1 MANNIGLDFGTTYSV
16 ISYLKNIT
24 YDDSGK
30 IINYNLETAEFQE
43 GGSSSCI
50 DSIFTVDE
58 DGYESFGREARN
70 IIFNENVNVY
80 KGFKMLLSKPE
91 KDVKKR
97 GYIAP
102 YTPENVTEKY
112 ISKMLNNYSTQ
123 CLNGGSIDKLVVG
136 VPEIWFNDPESV
148 NVREKLRDIV
158 QRNEKVKNVQL
169 VSEPALAC
177 AYFIDN
183 YKKIKGEKYV
193 GHLLL
198 IDYGGGT
205 LDIALCNVEDKDT
218 SSEITVLH
226 RTGVGSNDDGVG
238 FGGILFLETVIDLA
252 LEKAGFAHDEIIKN
266 SEYYNCV
273 HALENALM
281 GLCDRIENVFAGTN
295 GPLEN
300 IDRQFAKVNYN
311 ERNYYITYGMLALAY
326 KNAIHDCLEKNLN
339 EMIVYMKK
347 NKINFEISDRD
358 DFKIALVGGFCNFY
372 LTRHQIENTPG
383 IKRVLKIDKR
393 YDDGI
398 YNSRDCE
405 KAIAY
410 GAALVANGIISI
422 KYTVPYTLSIVDSK
436 TVNGQIVPGDESCII
451 IESKTEMTPGRPEMA
466 KNKDG
471 TDKFFTGN
479 QIPFLRIDYD
489 SKMYTIKR
497 PAIALNLPSKNIY
510 KIGFSFDMSSTLFFH
525 LIDMGPLNEAFDENN
540 PGKSLDPI
548 RLTDINGLLGG
559 FSELKKGELNE
570 F

>member
-30 IINYNLETAEFQE
+30 INKYDLETAQFQE

-50 DSIFTVDE
+50 DSLVAVNAR
-58 DGYESFGREARN
+58 GREYFGLNARSKMN
-70 IIFNENVNVY
+70 SCDLTVY
-80 KGFKMLLSKPE
+80 KGFKMLLSKSKMDIE
-91 KDVKKR
+91 ER

-123 CLNGGSIDKLVVG
+123 YLNGGSIDKLVVG

-148 NVREKLRDIV
+148 NAREKLRDIV

-183 YKKIKGEKYV
+183 YKKNNKKKYV

-205 LDIALCNVEDKDT
+205 LDIALCKVEDKDT

-238 FGGILFLETVIDLA
+238 FGGVLFLETVIDLA
-252 LEKAGFAHDEIIKN
+252 LENADFAHDEIIKN
-266 SEYYNCV
+266 SEYYKCV
-273 HALENALM
+273 HDLEGALM
-281 GLCDRIENVFAGTN
+281 GDDGEIEDEFSAAYESFENMEEPFARVT
-295 GPLEN
+295 
-300 IDRQFAKVNYN
+300 YN
-311 ERNYYITYGMLALAY
+311 ERNCSITYGMLALAY
-326 KNAIHDCLEKNLN
+326 KNVIHDCLEKNLKKMIDYMETN
-339 EMIVYMKK
+339 E
-347 NKINFEISDRD
+347 INFRINGRD

-383 IKRVLKIDKR
+383 IELVLDMDRR
-393 YDDGI
+393 YEDGI

-410 GAALVANGIISI
+410 GAALVANDIISI

-436 TVNGQIVPGDESCII
+436 EENGRIVPGDERCII
-451 IESKTEMTPGRPEMA
+451 IRSKTEMTPGKPEMA
-466 KNKDG
+466 KNEDG
-471 TDKFFTGN
+471 TDKFFAGN

-489 SKMYTIKR
+489 SGMYTIKR
-497 PAIALNLPSKNIY
+497 PAIALNLPSRNIY

-525 LIDMGPLNEAFDENN
+525 LIDMGPLNETFDEKN
-540 PGKSLDPI
+540 PGKSLEPI

-559 FSELKKGELNE
+559 FSELKKGE
-570 F
+570 

>member
-30 IINYNLETAEFQE
+30 INKYDLETAHFQE

-50 DSIFTVDE
+50 DSLVAVNAR
-58 DGYESFGREARN
+58 GREYFGLNARSKMN
-70 IIFNENVNVY
+70 SCNLTVY
-80 KGFKMLLSKPE
+80 KGFKMLLSKSE
-91 KDVKKR
+91 MDIEER
-97 GYIAP
+97 GYNAS

-123 CLNGGSIDKLVVG
+123 YLNGGSIDKLVVG

-148 NVREKLRDIV
+148 NAREKLRDIV

-183 YKKIKGEKYV
+183 YKKRNGKKYV

-205 LDIALCNVEDKDT
+205 LDIALCKVEDKDT

-238 FGGILFLETVIDLA
+238 FGGVLFLETVIDLA
-252 LEKAGFAHDEIIKN
+252 LENADFAHDEIIKN
-266 SEYYNCV
+266 SEYYKCV
-273 HALENALM
+273 HDLEGALM
-281 GLCDRIENVFAGTN
+281 GDDGEIEDVFYADYEPNMEET
-295 GPLEN
+295 
-300 IDRQFAKVNYN
+300 FARVTYN
-311 ERNYYITYGMLALAY
+311 ERNCIITYGMLALAY
-326 KNAIHDCLEKNLN
+326 KNAIHDCLEKNLK
-339 EMIVYMKK
+339 EMIDYMED
-347 NKINFEISDRD
+347 NDINFRINDRD

-383 IKRVLKIDKR
+383 IERVSDMDNR
-393 YDDGI
+393 YVDDI
-398 YNSRDCE
+398 YNNRDCE

-410 GAALVANGIISI
+410 GAALVANDIIRI
-422 KYTVPYTLSIVDSK
+422 KYTVPYKLSIVDSK
-436 TVNGQIVPGDESCII
+436 KENGQIVAGSECCVII
-451 IESKTEMTPGRPEMA
+451 RSKTEMTPGKPEMA
-466 KNKDG
+466 KNVDG

-489 SKMYTIKR
+489 SGMYTIKR
-497 PAIALNLPSKNIY
+497 PAIALNLPSRNIY

-559 FSELKKGELNE
+559 FSELKKGE
-570 F
+570 